1 MAKYLDASGV
11 QHLWGLIQNSIQS
24 QMAVNI
30 SLEVVQSLPQTGQK
44 VNTIYLV
51 PSSSAVT
58 QNTYDEYLW
67 IVTSNV
73 GAWEKIGTTAT
84 DIANYYTKTQID
96 TKLGT
101 LDAEYNDFASW
112 ITAVNGALSD
122 LSTYVGSDT
131 LTEGDLTA
139 EVLALEELIGEG
151 FSDKT
156 ITEAITTLAT
166 SSGDHETRIQT
177 LESTV
182 GDSSDGLVKD
192 VADLQTAVGTLET
205 TVGDANSGL
214 VKDVADNATAIGSLE
229 TTVGDATSGLVKD
242 VEDLQTTV
250 GDSNGGLVKDV
261 DDLQTTI
268 GDPADTSSDDTVY
281 GAINTIN
288 ENIGDP
294 SDTASDSTVYGAIAG
309 KANASHTHVCADIT
323 DLGALTN
330 AEIDTACGI
339 VNSGN

>member
-1 MAKYLDASGV
+1 MAKYLDAAGV

-51 PSSSAVT
+51 PSSSAGT

-67 IVTSNV
+67 IVTEGS

-84 DIANYYTKTQID
+84 DISNYYTKTQID
-96 TKLGT
+96 NKLGT
-101 LDAEYNDFASW
+101 LDAEYTDFASW

-131 LTEGDLTA
+131 LTESTLTA
-139 EVLALEELIGEG
+139 EVLALEEMIGEG
-151 FSDKT
+151 FSDAT

-182 GDSSDGLVKD
+182 GDATDGLVKD
-192 VADLQTAVGTLET
+192 VDDLQTAVSTLET

-214 VKDVADNATAIGSLE
+214 VKDVADLK
-229 TTVGDATSGLVKD
+229 TTVGDATSGLVKSVAD
-242 VEDLQTTV
+242 NASSISTLNTAV
-250 GDSNGGLVKDV
+250 GS
-261 DDLQTTI
+261 
-268 GDPADTSSDDTVY
+268 SSD
-281 GAINTIN
+281 A
-288 ENIGDP
+288 
-294 SDTASDSTVYGAIAG
+294 ASASGSLYARIAQ
-309 KANASHTHVCADIT
+309 NAADIAAI
-323 DLGALTN
+323 GALSN

>member
-51 PSSSAVT
+51 PSSSAGT

-101 LDAEYNDFASW
+101 LDAEYTDFASW

-131 LTEGDLTA
+131 LTENDLTA

-151 FSDKT
+151 FSDET

-205 TVGDANSGL
+205 TVGDAN
-214 VKDVADNATAIGSLE
+214 
-229 TTVGDATSGLVKD
+229 SGLVKD

-323 DLGALTN
+323 NLGAFTN

>member
-30 SLEVVQSLPQTGQK
+30 SLEVVQSLPQTDQK

-51 PSSSAVT
+51 PSSSAGT

-67 IVTSNV
+67 LVTGDS

-96 TKLGT
+96 NKLGT
-101 LDAEYNDFASW
+101 LYAEYTDFASW
-112 ITAVNGALSD
+112 ITDVNDALSN

-131 LTEGDLTA
+131 LTRSTLTA
-139 EVLALEELIGEG
+139 EVLALENLIGEG
-151 FSDKT
+151 FSDTT

-166 SSGDHETRIQT
+166 SSDDHETRIQT

-182 GDSSDGLVKD
+182 GDATNGLVKD
-192 VADLQTAVGTLET
+192 VDDLQTAVSTLET

-214 VKDVADNATAIGSLE
+214 VKDVADNATAISSLE
-229 TTVGDATSGLVKD
+229 TTVGDSNSGLVKD
-242 VEDLQTTV
+242 VADLKTTV
-250 GDSNGGLVKDV
+250 GDVTSGLVKSV
-261 DDLQTTI
+261 
-268 GDPADTSSDDTVY
+268 ADNASSISTL
-281 GAINTIN
+281 NTAV
-288 ENIGDP
+288 GSS
-294 SDTASDSTVYGAIAG
+294 SDTASASGSLYARIAQNAANIAAI
-309 KANASHTHVCADIT
+309 
-323 DLGALTN
+323 GALSN
-330 AEIDTACGI
+330 AEIDAVCGI
-339 VNSGN
+339 